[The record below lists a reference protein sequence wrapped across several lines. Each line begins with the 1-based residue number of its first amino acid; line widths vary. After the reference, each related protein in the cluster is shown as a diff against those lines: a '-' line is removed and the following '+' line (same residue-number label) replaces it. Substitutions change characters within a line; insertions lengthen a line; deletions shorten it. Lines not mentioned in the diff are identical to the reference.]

1 MAARRRYAVA
11 ASSQWIDETGT
22 RLPGGE
28 VHAWEQGLNQTVC
41 GLPLNRARL
50 RRFPHV
56 PWEETFVETGG
67 AADEVQR
74 QCPRCAAVAGKRA
87 ADLRPRWR
95 RVNPRP

>member
-11 ASSQWIDETGT
+11 ASSEWIDEDGA

-41 GLPLNRARL
+41 GLPLHRARL
-50 RRFPHV
+50 RRFANV
-56 PWEETFVETGG
+56 AWEDTFAETGG
-67 AADEVQR
+67 AADEVRR

-87 ADLRPRWR
+87 SDLGPRWR
-95 RVNPRP
+95 RINPRP